1 MKELKSWESRI
12 YLPVNKQYSRRTKYS
27 SKKGTLQPKN
37 DKKLSPV
44 KNYEHRVCRWKFVE
58 GYVKTKSY
66 PSMSRAA
73 RAFAMARGR
82 YNRDCHS
89 VKCQDMENV
98 RMSTGKCTKFISI
111 WIISGTLCN
120 ISLVLLHAKNH

>member
-89 VKCQDMENV
+89 VK
-98 RMSTGKCTKFISI
+98 MSGYGKCQNVNRKMCKIHFYLNNFRHIM
-111 WIISGTLCN
+111 
-120 ISLVLLHAKNH
+120 